1 MSMNIKGKASHGLM
15 VEFNNAL
22 GRAFE
27 QEVQDRLEIVLAD
40 VADELADMMIAEA
53 EELEQ
58 KHKEEL
64 DLVVGLSTISADLSK
79 AVIESQVKELTE
91 LEATLEEAEARI
103 DKLAADK
110 RDLMERIHELE
121 MENQRLAKHCQE
133 VEVKSAY
140 AEIEAMKAAEI
151 AERNKAFK
159 EFDDIIAKANEAAK
173 ADADIKFIMDFLFGD
188 KEDK

>member
-1 MSMNIKGKASHGLM
+1 MNIKGRASQGLLG
-15 VEFNNAL
+15 EFNNAL

-27 QEVQDRLEIVLAD
+27 QEVQERLNLILDD

-58 KHKEEL
+58 KHKQEL
-64 DLVVGLSTISADLSK
+64 RVLAGMAELAEDLAT

-103 DKLAADK
+103 DRLAADK

-121 MENQRLAKHCQE
+121 MENQRLMEHCQKVE
-133 VEVKSAY
+133 VESIFAQLDAAAAKKADTKK
-140 AEIEAMKAAEI
+140 ADETKPTPKAADP
-151 AERNKAFK
+151 KAYESIDSLLK
-159 EFDDIIAKANEAAK
+159 
-173 ADADIKFIMDFLFGD
+173 FLFGD
-188 KEDK
+188 EEDK

>member
-1 MSMNIKGKASHGLM
+1 MCMMNIKGRASQGLLG
-15 VEFNNAL
+15 EFNNAL
-22 GRAFE
+22 GRALE
-27 QEVQDRLEIVLAD
+27 QEVQERLDLILD
-40 VADELADMMIAEA
+40 NVADELADMVIAEV

-58 KHKEEL
+58 KHKQEL
-64 DLVVGLSTISADLSK
+64 DLVVGLSEMAADLSK

-103 DKLAADK
+103 DRLAVDK

-140 AEIEAMKAAEI
+140 AGIEAMKAAEI

-159 EFDDIIAKANEAAK
+159 EFDDIIAKANEPK
-173 ADADIKFIMDFLFGD
+173 AYESLDSLLKFLFGD
-188 KEDK
+188 EEDK